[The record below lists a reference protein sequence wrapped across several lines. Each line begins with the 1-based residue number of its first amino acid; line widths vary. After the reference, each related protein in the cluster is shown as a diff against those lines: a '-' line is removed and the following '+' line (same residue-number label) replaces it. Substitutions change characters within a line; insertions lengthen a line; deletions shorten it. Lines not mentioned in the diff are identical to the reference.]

1 MTRIPLVSL
10 DTEDER
16 LRAVFDTITAQRRPV
31 PNLYRALGNAPSMLR
46 AWTSMA
52 WPLRLSAE
60 SAPRWLRELLILRVA
75 QLTDAQYEWIHHRNM
90 GLENGLS
97 EEQIVGLTRWRDEPV
112 FDELS
117 RACLEATEQL
127 TITGRLTD
135 DAFDQLARFCDPPML
150 VEVILTVA
158 FYCCVSRVLH
168 AFEIDVEA
176 GAAQ

>member
-1 MTRIPLVSL
+1 
-10 DTEDER
+10 
-16 LRAVFDTITAQRRPV
+16 
-31 PNLYRALGNAPSMLR
+31 
-46 AWTSMA
+46 
-52 WPLRLSAE
+52 
-60 SAPRWLRELLILRVA
+60 
-75 QLTDAQYEWIHHRNM
+75 
-90 GLENGLS
+90 
-97 EEQIVGLTRWRDEPV
+97 
-112 FDELS
+112 LS